1 MEANKAIDWQKLKA
15 VILDVDGTLYNQK
28 GLRRK
33 MLLSLLGF
41 YALRPHRLQE
51 MKILYHFR
59 KERETRSLQPYQDL
73 ENSQYAW
80 CAEKGFPLELVRST
94 VDRWMFSYPN
104 RFLPRLVFP
113 GLTTF
118 LGELR
123 QRGIRIAI
131 YSDYKADDKLKSMEQ
146 LGVKGE
152 ECLFIGD
159 RPELDGICAER
170 AGMPYRII
178 SRESSGAFYGELTRE
193 LTGALS

>member
-1 MEANKAIDWQKLKA
+1 
-15 VILDVDGTLYNQK
+15 
-28 GLRRK
+28 
-33 MLLSLLGF
+33 
-41 YALRPHRLQE
+41 
-51 MKILYHFR
+51 
-59 KERETRSLQPYQDL
+59 
-73 ENSQYAW
+73 
-80 CAEKGFPLELVRST
+80 
-94 VDRWMFSYPN
+94 MFSYPN

-131 YSDYKADDKLKSMEQ
+131 YSDYKADDKLKSMGLQADLVVASTDPQIDRLKPDPKALHFIMEQ